1 LWLVLEV
8 LVELMMMVVS
18 GQFLQILLLE
28 ENLTFY
34 LVQQSEPLEVVLV
47 QTGLK

>member
-1 LWLVLEV
+1 LWLVLEA

-18 GQFLQILLLE
+18 GQLLQIPLLE
-28 ENLTFY
+28 ENLIFQ
-34 LVQQSEPLEVVLV
+34 LLQQSEPLEVVLV